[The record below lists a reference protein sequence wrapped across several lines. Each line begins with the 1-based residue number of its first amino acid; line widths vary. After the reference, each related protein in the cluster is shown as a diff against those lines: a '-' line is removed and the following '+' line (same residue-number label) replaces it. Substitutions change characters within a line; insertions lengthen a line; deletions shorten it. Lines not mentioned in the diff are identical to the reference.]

1 MTGILYFL
9 RFALPALT
17 LVEQYSLG
25 AADTVNAGRHN
36 SACISR
42 TLAAWIKASHIRL
55 EKLVSDDAHGRRASR
70 FGCCEKS
77 II

>member
-1 MTGILYFL
+1 MPITMTGILYFL

-42 TLAAWIKASHIRL
+42 TTERDGAGAVARAIPPNRKAR
-55 EKLVSDDAHGRRASR
+55 
-70 FGCCEKS
+70 
-77 II
+77 

>member
-1 MTGILYFL
+1 MPITMTGILYFV

-42 TLAAWIKASHIRL
+42 TLATWVKASHIRL
-55 EKLVSDDAHGRRASR
+55 EKLVSDDAHGR
-70 FGCCEKS
+70 
-77 II
+77 

>member
-25 AADTVNAGRHN
+25 AADTVNAGLHIPHPRHMGKG
-36 SACISR
+36 
-42 TLAAWIKASHIRL
+42 LAHSTGKARL
-55 EKLVSDDAHGRRASR
+55 G
-70 FGCCEKS
+70 
-77 II
+77 